1 MRLRIILAVVLTSF
15 FASACTPARAAT
27 ATELHTFFGEVKAI
41 NLAAKTITIN
51 SGGKRLVFHITNETK
66 ISSWHEHVRL
76 DKVRPGQG
84 ATVVMRLGPGGIG
97 IAVSI
102 RFEPSAARANVLA
115 QFSVK
120 TIQGETISGMP
131 FNYVVYQPPPDEWAG
146 ALPLKALRGSMFQ
159 LLVRPDG
166 TVADAKPLRG
176 LGYPE
181 LDVRSVKWLKKWR
194 FRPNSITEA
203 RMPMS
208 YTYSRY

>member
-15 FASACTPARAAT
+15 FASAGTPARAAT

-51 SGGKRLVFHITNETK
+51 SGGKKLVFHITNETK

-115 QFSVK
+115 QFSC
-120 TIQGETISGMP
+120 Q
-131 FNYVVYQPPPDEWAG
+131 D
-146 ALPLKALRGSMFQ
+146 
-159 LLVRPDG
+159 
-166 TVADAKPLRG
+166 
-176 LGYPE
+176 
-181 LDVRSVKWLKKWR
+181 
-194 FRPNSITEA
+194 
-203 RMPMS
+203 
-208 YTYSRY
+208 YSRRHDFWDAV